1 MTELLCNWIH
11 SNLAAQ
17 AHSPIP
23 YCLLAHHWAIRHLSN
38 TLCMRQIIPT
48 IKRKKVNGCR
58 RSNSLYSRTET
69 LVCEDSQKPSLF
81 SFESEFHYVAAQI
94 QLILKDVEQ
103 ADFEL
108 KNPPTS
114 QILVL
119 YMHHHARVETVLGI
133 IWEQGFVLFPWLAQ
147 NSLHTPSWPQTPRSS
162 SCLYILSARITGV
175 CHRTWIWTR
184 NS

>member
-1 MTELLCNWIH
+1 MSLDDSPLEPDFRRKHIFWASQIYTLVTDDRVPLQLNSFQSGCT
-11 SNLAAQ
+11 SP
-17 AHSPIP
+17 SPIP

-58 RSNSLYSRTET
+58 RSNSLYARTET

-94 QLILKDVEQ
+94 QLLLKDVEQ
-103 ADFEL
+103 ADLEL
-108 KNPPTS
+108 KNPPAS

-119 YMHHHARVETVLGI
+119 
-133 IWEQGFVLFPWLAQ
+133 
-147 NSLHTPSWPQTPRSS
+147 
-162 SCLYILSARITGV
+162 
-175 CHRTWIWTR
+175 
-184 NS
+184 